1 MLVIIVIMFSILCAT
16 KNDYTVALETDPL
29 SVKIIDTVT
38 LVTSIFTYKLLRE
51 GGIKRM
57 VTFFRCF

>member
-1 MLVIIVIMFSILCAT
+1 MHACHYCHHVQYFVCY

-38 LVTSIFTYKLLRE
+38 LVTSIFTQKLLRE
-51 GGIKRM
+51 GGIK
-57 VTFFRCF
+57 

>member
-1 MLVIIVIMFSILCAT
+1 MLIIVGPVII
-16 KNDYTVALETDPL
+16 TVALETDPI
-29 SVKIIDTVT
+29 SVKFIDTVT
-38 LVTSIFTYKLLRE
+38 LVTSIFTQKLLRE